1 MRRLAVLLTASALLT
16 ASVAQCPV
24 FAQDYPSK
32 PLQVISPAAA
42 GNSPDV
48 AMRVVSDKLASLLKQ
63 QIVILNRPG
72 AQGLIAAQAA
82 ASAVP
87 DGYTLYMA
95 QASTFTVTPVTQEKM
110 PLDLDKSFMPIGLI
124 ATQPI
129 AVSVNPKLGVNT
141 LAELMDLI
149 KKTPGGMQFGASN
162 RGGISHLTGE
172 FFARRTKLPL
182 TFISAQGAS
191 TTINDV
197 AAGRIPIIFEGIA
210 SVAGATEG
218 GLLKTLA
225 VGSAKRL
232 PNYPDLPT
240 IAETV
245 PGFETKGWLAL
256 MAPAGTD
263 PKIVQKLSAELQN
276 AVADSDVQKK
286 LAVLGS
292 YPSALSPAETAAFI
306 KREEEQWWPLV
317 REVGVLK

>member
-1 MRRLAVLLTASALLT
+1 MKAGLAAAAMVAAFMSA
-16 ASVAQCPV
+16 AQ
-24 FAQDYPSK
+24 AQDYPTRAV
-32 PLQVISPAAA
+32 QIISPAAA

-48 AMRVVSDKLASLLKQ
+48 AMRVVADRLANLWKQ
-63 QIVILNRPG
+63 QVVILNKPG

-82 ASAVP
+82 AGATP

-95 QASTFTVTPVTQEKM
+95 QASTFTVTPVTQKNM

-124 ATQPI
+124 AEQPI
-129 AVSVNPKLGVNT
+129 AVSVNPKLGVNS
-141 LAELMDLI
+141 LADLMALA
-149 KKTPGGMQFGASN
+149 KKTPGGLQFGASN

-172 FFARRTKLPL
+172 LFARKTGLEL

-210 SVAGATEG
+210 SVAAASQG
-218 GLLKTLA
+218 GLLKTVA
-225 VGSAKRL
+225 IGSGKRL

-256 MAPAGTD
+256 MAPAGTPETIVAKVNADLRTALAD
-263 PKIVQKLSAELQN
+263 PGVQS
-276 AVADSDVQKK
+276 K
-286 LAVLGS
+286 LAALGS
-292 YPSALSPAETAAFI
+292 YPHALSPAETTAFV
-306 KREEEQWWPLV
+306 KSEEDLWWPLV
-317 REVGVLK
+317 REVGIKK